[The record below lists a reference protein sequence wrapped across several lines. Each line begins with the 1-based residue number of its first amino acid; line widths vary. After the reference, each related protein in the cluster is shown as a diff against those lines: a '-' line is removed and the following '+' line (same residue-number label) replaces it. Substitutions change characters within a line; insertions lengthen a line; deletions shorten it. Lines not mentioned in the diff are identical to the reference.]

1 MLAGAA
7 LVLLWPMA
15 RSFRPD
21 TKPAGYAAARIGA
34 ALTLIEAML
43 MASDGASLVIA
54 MQEP

>member
-1 MLAGAA
+1 M
-7 LVLLWPMA
+7 VLLWPMA